1 MEIMKNVVREK
12 IRKKMLYVA
21 TALGILVVAMFSSDM
36 GSLTIGGKSI
46 NDYYVLVPVL
56 MNVMNFLAG
65 AIALAVSCSTIPQ
78 EYERRTSHLI
88 WSRGVSQ
95 ARYHMDLTAGNI
107 LVAWI
112 SGAILYITLA
122 VFSVL
127 KGYEEIIGKIVLA
140 MVFMMLYTAIVCM
153 LTSALSIKLPTVFT
167 VTAMVIILVCG
178 ALRSALNLFLA
189 AMTGP
194 AGIISKGAIRIIPD
208 LAGIS
213 KQAGNLVQNKP
224 VNVHVIIIGL
234 LMVWIAGLLIM
245 LLKREE
251 A

>member
-21 TALGILVVAMFSSDM
+21 TALGILVMAVFSSDM
-36 GSLTIGGKSI
+36 GSITIGGKSV
-46 NDYYVLVPVL
+46 NDYYVLLPIL

-65 AIALAVSCSTIPQ
+65 AIALAVSCSTIPL

-107 LVAWI
+107 AVAWI
-112 SGAILYITLA
+112 SGAILYIALA
-122 VFSVL
+122 VFSIL
-127 KGYEEIIGKIVLA
+127 KGYEAILGKIVLA
-140 MVFMMLYTAIVCM
+140 AFFMMLYTAIICI

-167 VTAMVIILVCG
+167 ITVMVFILVCG
-178 ALRSALNLFLA
+178 AFRDALILLMA
-189 AMTGP
+189 AITGP
-194 AGIISKGAIRIIPD
+194 AGAILKRAVRIIPD
-208 LAGIS
+208 LSGIS
-213 KQAGNLVQNKP
+213 KQAGNLIQDKP
-224 VNVHVIIIGL
+224 VNAHVIIIGF
-234 LMVWIAGLLIM
+234 LMMWIGGLLI
-245 LLKREE
+245 LLIKREE